1 MTLELAHNN
10 ITGQLYAVA
19 SLQAYKKKL
28 DRKKPIWILTLQVV
42 LSFPKQHIPY
52 YCSIFP
58 VNTITGLL
66 TKSFG
71 LGIF

>member
-28 DRKKPIWILTLQVV
+28 DRKKNYLD
-42 LSFPKQHIPY
+42 SNSSG
-52 YCSIFP
+52 CA
-58 VNTITGLL
+58 
-66 TKSFG
+66 
-71 LGIF
+71 